1 MKPDATPS
9 DSISPEISNR
19 KATAEATE
27 QQPSRKGRHRHEGGV
42 RTFYN
47 EAKASPFGVQWRVDA
62 KRKTEFFSKEDD
74 RDRRAAALRKERRAN
89 TLAFVPARDELTEWH
104 AFKAAIG
111 TADWRDVVA
120 AWRQGAAPTSQI
132 TVGKIVERFLEA
144 QDSRLAAG
152 TLAAV
157 THKKN
162 CPKAKMF
169 AADFGTIAAVKV
181 EPAEIEEWIDE
192 LGFEA
197 AETFNTYRKVIH
209 AIFEFAKRECPSN
222 PADLIES
229 RDDKGEIEL
238 LTVDETAELLKY
250 ALKNIRDVVPRLA
263 LECFAGL
270 RFSSAFRIARQDIN
284 FADRGILLPAHKI
297 KTGRRHYIDKLP
309 ANLWAWLKTET
320 PATWAMTS
328 RNYRRLKSECFEK
341 SGVRHPANCLRHGFC
356 SYHVAAFKDPGL
368 TATILCHRNQG
379 MLWSHYNG
387 RAKHADGVA
396 YFKLVPAL
404 P

>member
-1 MKPDATPS
+1 
-9 DSISPEISNR
+9 
-19 KATAEATE
+19 
-27 QQPSRKGRHRHEGGV
+27 
-42 RTFYN
+42 
-47 EAKASPFGVQWRVDA
+47 
-62 KRKTEFFSKEDD
+62 
-74 RDRRAAALRKERRAN
+74 
-89 TLAFVPARDELTEWH
+89 
-104 AFKAAIG
+104 
-111 TADWRDVVA
+111 
-120 AWRQGAAPTSQI
+120 
-132 TVGKIVERFLEA
+132 
-144 QDSRLAAG
+144 
-152 TLAAV
+152 
-157 THKKN
+157 
-162 CPKAKMF
+162 MF